1 MTQFIKKGGFEKV
14 LEGFYKLNPSNV
26 TDILKKGY
34 KGLLS
39 DGNFVNVRKVSTF
52 KLPTLEVYNS
62 KNKNSLKV
70 RYNE

>member
-1 MTQFIKKGGFEKV
+1 MTQFIKKGGFEKA

-26 TDILKKGY
+26 TDILKKGH

-39 DGNFVNVRKVSTF
+39 DGNFVNVRKVSTS
-52 KLPTLEVYNS
+52 KLPMLELYNS